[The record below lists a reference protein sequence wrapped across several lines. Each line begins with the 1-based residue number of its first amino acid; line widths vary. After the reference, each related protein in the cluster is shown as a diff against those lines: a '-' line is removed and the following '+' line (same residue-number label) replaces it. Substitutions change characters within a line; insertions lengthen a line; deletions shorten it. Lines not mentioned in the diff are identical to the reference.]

1 MKDYQLSDFRD
12 ERYMSAQQKYKAYKE
27 FKSVI
32 EKRDINLMDKNLY
45 EHLRLHCGYIAHYDI
60 NGFKAMY
67 SEPKDFLQFCE
78 NFLIQN
84 TDRISWRSMEE
95 YADVLQAMIEVLEQH
110 IDRIRKEVENHETEQ
125 ELKLLRLLAAKHG
138 VKIQEPVKAG
148 ERLVML

>member
-12 ERYMSAQQKYKAYKE
+12 ERYMSAQQKYKAYKK

-45 EHLRLHCGYIAHYDI
+45 EHLHLHCGYIAHYDI
-60 NGFKAMY
+60 NGFKATY
-67 SEPKDFLQFCE
+67 SEPKDFLEFCE
-78 NFLIQN
+78 NFLILN

-95 YADVLQAMIEVLEQH
+95 YADVQRAMIEVLEQH
-110 IDRIRKEVENHETEQ
+110 IDQIRKEVENHETEQ

-148 ERLVML
+148 EQLVML